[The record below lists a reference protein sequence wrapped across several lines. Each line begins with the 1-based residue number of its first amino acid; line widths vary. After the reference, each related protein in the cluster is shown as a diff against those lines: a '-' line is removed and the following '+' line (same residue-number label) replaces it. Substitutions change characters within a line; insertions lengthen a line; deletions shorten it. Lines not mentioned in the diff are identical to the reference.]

1 VTPQKDNNNTIEDFV
16 ESEGNESSVPDV
28 RRMMIRMFN
37 ELKKEF
43 KEDIQNNSINPKRTR
58 IKTQGDTKPT
68 K

>member
-1 VTPQKDNNNTIEDFV
+1 V